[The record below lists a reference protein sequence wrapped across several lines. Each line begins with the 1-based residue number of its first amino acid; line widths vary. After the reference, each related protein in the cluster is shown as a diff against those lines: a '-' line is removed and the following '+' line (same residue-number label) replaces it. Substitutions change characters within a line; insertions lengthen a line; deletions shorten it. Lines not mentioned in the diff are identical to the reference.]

1 MLVSGVVA
9 GFILGL
15 ASGGDWRR
23 LGQLDLKLLPALVAA
38 AVSRAVAPFFGELAL
53 GISMLGLALIAV
65 VALVNRALPGAWLV
79 ALGSMLNLLVI
90 SINGGMPV
98 EPGALTSAGK
108 SLPNDGLHVLLAP
121 GTRLGFLADVLLAP
135 IVNNV
140 YSVGDVLLAA
150 GGFWMAFRVLRQR

>member
-9 GFILGL
+9 GFILSL

-23 LGQLDLKLLPALVAA
+23 LRELDLKLLPALVAA
-38 AVSRAVAPFFGELAL
+38 VVSRAVAPFFGELAL
-53 GISMLGLALIAV
+53 GISMIGLALVAV
-65 VALVNRALPGAWLV
+65 VALINRALPGAWLV

-90 SINGGMPV
+90 LINGGMPV
-98 EPGALTSAGK
+98 EPAALISAGK
-108 SLPNDGLHVLLAP
+108 SLPNDGLHVLLGP

-140 YSVGDVLLAA
+140 YSVGDVLLAV
-150 GGFWMAFRVLRQR
+150 GGFWMAFRVLR

>member
-23 LGQLDLKLLPALVAA
+23 LTRLDLKFLPALVVAA
-38 AVSRAVAPFFGELAL
+38 ALRAVAPFLSELSL
-53 GISMLGLALIAV
+53 GASMFGLALIAV
-65 VALVNRALPGAWLV
+65 VALMNRALPGAWLV
-79 ALGSMLNLLVI
+79 ALGSTLNLLVI

-98 EPGALTSAGK
+98 EPEAMITAGK
-108 SLPNDGLHVLLAP
+108 SFPNDGLHVLLGP
-121 GTRLGFLADVLLAP
+121 TTHLGFLADVLLAP

-150 GGFWMAFRVLRQR
+150 GGFWMAFRVLR